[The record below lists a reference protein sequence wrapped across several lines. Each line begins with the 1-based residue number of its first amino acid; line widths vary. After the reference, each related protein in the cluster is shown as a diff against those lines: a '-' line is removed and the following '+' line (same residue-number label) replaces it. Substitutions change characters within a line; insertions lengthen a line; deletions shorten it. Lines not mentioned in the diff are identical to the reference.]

1 MARNIFSVQL
11 APPPPPAPP
20 TPGEGSGSG
29 VIGHGQSLW
38 RGVSPVGMV
47 FIMLGIFI
55 VLTLTALL
63 LSRSRKA
70 SAYFTW
76 FLALALLI
84 FNAVYFIVNR
94 DSRGWYPVEFSHISY
109 FVLGVTVVMGCKR
122 LMALG
127 GYCAMLTG
135 LGYVLAGV
143 VSPASLL
150 TTSYDAVELTI
161 SVIRHE
167 LMWMCGFMVFFN
179 VGRFRMKDVWMSLLG
194 VFLMVGF
201 SMLVR
206 FKLIYP
212 GFDDYEREH
221 MQIWV
226 IVTGSILEYVTG
238 PLPFAARV
246 ISALIIG
253 AAVIGT
259 VVGYYYANV
268 RLNAAREK
276 KRIKIGARR
285 DETAIGVLPFLA
297 KVVKYGRS
305 SKSSAREGALSQEYN
320 CQKL

>member
-1 MARNIFSVQL
+1 
-11 APPPPPAPP
+11 
-20 TPGEGSGSG
+20 
-29 VIGHGQSLW
+29 
-38 RGVSPVGMV
+38 
-47 FIMLGIFI
+47 
-55 VLTLTALL
+55 
-63 LSRSRKA
+63 
-70 SAYFTW
+70 
-76 FLALALLI
+76 
-84 FNAVYFIVNR
+84 
-94 DSRGWYPVEFSHISY
+94 
-109 FVLGVTVVMGCKR
+109 
-122 LMALG
+122 
-127 GYCAMLTG
+127 
-135 LGYVLAGV
+135 
-143 VSPASLL
+143 
-150 TTSYDAVELTI
+150 
-161 SVIRHE
+161 
-167 LMWMCGFMVFFN
+167 
-179 VGRFRMKDVWMSLLG
+179 
-194 VFLMVGF
+194 
-201 SMLVR
+201 MLVR

-246 ISALIIG
+246 VSALIIG

-305 SKSSAREGALSQEYN
+305 SKSRMREGALRQEYN